1 MGNISKLAL
10 GTVQFGMP
18 YGVANQ
24 RGNISFAEVQD
35 ILSTAKS
42 SGIDTLDTA
51 IAYGNSEQRLGEIG
65 VSSWKVISKLPKMPE
80 STPDILY
87 WVQETV
93 SGSLARLQL
102 SKLYGLLLH
111 HPEQLLQNEGQELYN
126 SLKILKEEGWVDK
139 IGISIYS
146 PRELDVLS
154 SYFAFDLVQSPCSI
168 LDRNLVQS
176 GWLDRLKQ
184 SEVEIHVR
192 SVFLQGLLLMKPQER
207 PEKFN
212 RWQSFWHQW
221 DDWLHHSNIS
231 PLQACLNY
239 VFSLPDISKIVIGI
253 DSLSQLEEILN
264 IKNVNLEFPDFIAN
278 NDSDLIY
285 PSNWTKL

>member
-1 MGNISKLAL
+1 MSLFAL

-24 RGNISFAEVQD
+24 QGQVRLEIVKD
-35 ILSTAKS
+35 ILTNARA

-51 IAYGNSEQRLGEIG
+51 INYGDSEQRLGSIG
-65 VSSWKVISKLPKMPE
+65 IESWKVISKLPKMPE
-80 STPDILY
+80 STPDMLY

-93 SGSLARLQL
+93 SSSLDRLQL
-102 SKLYGLLLH
+102 PKLYGLLLH
-111 HPEQLLQNEGQELYN
+111 HPEQLLQTEGRELYS

-146 PRELDVLS
+146 PRELDALS
-154 SYFAFDLVQSPCSI
+154 NYFAFDLVQSPCNI

-176 GWLDRLKQ
+176 GWLARLKQ

-212 RWQSFWHQW
+212 RWQSFWNQW
-221 DDWLHHSNIS
+221 DDWLHQSHIS

-264 IKNVNLEFPDFIAN
+264 IKKVNLEFPDFIAN

-285 PSNWTKL
+285 PSNWAKL